1 MFRGK
6 TGLTGSQTRMLPV
19 KPFSPNGSD
28 RSPGGL
34 AATHALAHSGI
45 IVSTRRPHTLV
56 LATVILWT
64 VAYAA
69 WTAGWMLDPMPF
81 ALERALRR
89 IPLCAGGALL
99 CLAIGRWLDH
109 THDGD
114 PWHDGMRAAIAVL
127 LATTAFAFANELT
140 FYVIAPRWGGAAWA
154 HIPDVMM
161 TDFWVY
167 AAWAL
172 LYFALAADAARRD
185 REVRLAQAN
194 TAAIDAQHRMLLQQ
208 VNPHFLFNALNTV
221 YALVLDG
228 DNAGARRSL
237 LALSAFL
244 RDSIDGDPPAQVPLS
259 KELEAVRHYLDIE
272 LARFG
277 DRLRLQEAIPD
288 ALLDRPVPRL
298 ILQPLVE
305 NCIKHG
311 LNGSTGTV
319 TIRLSATEV
328 DDDWMLEVEDDGRG
342 TAGTGTPVHG
352 VGLDNVARRLALLYG
367 DGGRLHAR
375 ARTDGGFVASIHLP
389 GDLP

>member
-1 MFRGK
+1 
-6 TGLTGSQTRMLPV
+6 MLPV

-34 AATHALAHSGI
+34 AGADALAHSGI
-45 IVSTRRPHTLV
+45 VMSTHRPHTLL
-56 LATVILWT
+56 LATVILWA
-64 VAYAA
+64 VAYAG
-69 WTAGWMLDPMPF
+69 WTAGWMLEPMPF

-89 IPLCAGGALL
+89 IPLCVGGALL
-99 CLAIGRWLDH
+99 CLAIGRWLDR
-109 THDGD
+109 TRDGN
-114 PWHDGMRAAIAVL
+114 PWHGGLRAAIAVL

-140 FYVIAPRWGGAAWA
+140 FYVIVPRWGGPAWA
-154 HIPDVMM
+154 HIPDVMT

-172 LYFALAADAARRD
+172 LYFALAADATRRD

-208 VNPHFLFNALNTV
+208 INPHFLFNALNTV

-244 RDSIDGDPPAQVPLS
+244 RHSIDGDLPAQVPLS
-259 KELEAVRHYLDIE
+259 RELETMRHYLDIE
-272 LARFG
+272 LVRFG
-277 DRLRLQEAIPD
+277 DRLQLQESIPD
-288 ALLDRPVPRL
+288 ALLERPVPHL

-311 LNGSTGTV
+311 LAGSTGSV
-319 TIRLSATEV
+319 TIRLSATE
-328 DDDWMLEVEDDGRG
+328 DATGWTLEIADDGRG
-342 TAGTGTPVHG
+342 MAGAGAPVHG
-352 VGLDNVARRLALLYG
+352 IGLGNVARRLELLYG
-367 DGGRLHAR
+367 DGGRLHAHAR
-375 ARTDGGFVASIHLP
+375 ADGGFVARIHLP
-389 GDLP
+389 DAAS

>member
-1 MFRGK
+1 M
-6 TGLTGSQTRMLPV
+6 S
-19 KPFSPNGSD
+19 
-28 RSPGGL
+28 
-34 AATHALAHSGI
+34 TH
-45 IVSTRRPHTLV
+45 RPHTLV

-99 CLAIGRWLDH
+99 CLAIGRWLDR
-109 THDGD
+109 TRDGHA
-114 PWHDGMRAAIAVL
+114 WHGGARAAIAVL
-127 LATTAFAFANELT
+127 LATTAHAFANELV
-140 FYVIAPRWGGAAWA
+140 FYVIAPRWGGPEWT

-161 TDFWVY
+161 GDFWVY

-172 LYFALAADAARRD
+172 LYFALAADATRRD

-194 TAAIDAQHRMLLQQ
+194 AAAVDAQHRMLLQQ
-208 VNPHFLFNALNTV
+208 INPHFLFNALNTV
-221 YALVLDG
+221 YALVLDN

-244 RDSIDGDPPAQVPLS
+244 RHSVDDGLPAQVPLS
-259 KELEAVRHYLDIE
+259 RELDTVRHYLDIE

-277 DRLRLQEAIPD
+277 DRLRLQEAIPA
-288 ALLDRPVPRL
+288 ALLDRAVPHL

-311 LNGSTGTV
+311 LAGSTGAV
-319 TIRLSATEV
+319 TIRLSAAQ
-328 DDDWMLEVEDDGRG
+328 DGDGGWMLMVEDDGRG
-342 TAGTGTPVHG
+342 VAGSGTPVHG
-352 VGLDNVARRLALLYG
+352 IGLGNVARRLELLYG
-367 DGGRLHAR
+367 SRAWLRTR
-375 ARTDGGFVASIHLP
+375 ARTGDGFVASIRLP
-389 GDLP
+389 GDAP